1 MSEAGKDKAKGQD
14 RDGAP
19 QGGRA
24 ARPPGSDMQ
33 AEDAGTARSGQDH
46 ATVREAP
53 TSSVMKQEHKTDA
66 ENGGGS
72 R

>member
-1 MSEAGKDKAKGQD
+1 MSEGKDKAVD
-14 RDGAP
+14 RTES

-33 AEDAGTARSGQDH
+33 AEDAGTPRSGQEH

-53 TSSVMKQEHKTDA
+53 AGSVMKQEHKTDA